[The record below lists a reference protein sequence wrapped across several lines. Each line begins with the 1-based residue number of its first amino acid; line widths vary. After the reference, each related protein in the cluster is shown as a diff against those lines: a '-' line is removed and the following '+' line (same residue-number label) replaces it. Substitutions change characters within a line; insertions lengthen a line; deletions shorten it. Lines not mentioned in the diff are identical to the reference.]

1 MPAPP
6 VAAFD
11 VPMPGTH
18 LRDVDS
24 PPPPATSVTNRPPA
38 PARRRQLVRVGIAVA
53 TAAVAIAAG
62 AGVRHTV
69 APPARR
75 AAASPQTQP
84 GPSSLPP
91 QGLLEV
97 SAADGMQIQVDGIE
111 RGRGPKLSISLPEGT
126 HEVKTDGPNGKTR
139 LFEIARGKVTH
150 VDLAWRPAPV
160 PPTR

>member
-1 MPAPP
+1 
-6 VAAFD
+6 V
-11 VPMPGTH
+11 
-18 LRDVDS
+18 
-24 PPPPATSVTNRPPA
+24 
-38 PARRRQLVRVGIAVA
+38 
-53 TAAVAIAAG
+53 
-62 AGVRHTV
+62 
-69 APPARR
+69 
-75 AAASPQTQP
+75 P
-84 GPSSLPP
+84 GPVSLPP

-97 SAADGMQIQVDGIE
+97 SAADGMQIQVDGVE